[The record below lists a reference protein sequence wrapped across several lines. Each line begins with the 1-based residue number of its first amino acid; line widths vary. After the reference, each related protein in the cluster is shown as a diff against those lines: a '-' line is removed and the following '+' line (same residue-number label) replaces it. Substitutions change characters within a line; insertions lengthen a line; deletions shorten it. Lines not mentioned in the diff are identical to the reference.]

1 MVVVHSIEVLLQFVA
16 VFLSIRFVALR
27 RLGPHWLLVS
37 AALVF
42 MAAIGIA
49 DIPVDRAAPERL
61 SPFGTSEAI
70 EAAISLLLAAGFS
83 LTERW
88 FALKERLEGR
98 FRLIADVD
106 RSIVGLLDEE
116 KILSAVCEGMTRGQ
130 SYRLAWIGYGEPDGS
145 IRVARSAGEGEGLL
159 SRIAARWDDSPGGR
173 GPAGTSLRTGQA
185 CVVDRISDDPRM
197 EEGRAAA
204 AEFGLRSCASLRV
217 DAGPESR
224 VVLNLYSRSRNAF
237 DAVEMGAITALAGR
251 LGSAILG
258 ARRYAL
264 FVSAKNAYDDLLRT
278 QRDGIVCV
286 RGGRIVRVNP
296 AAAAMLG
303 YDGARELLGRDPAVI
318 LDDPDGHPKV
328 RSLLQHGEPGTD
340 RFACETVVRRKDGA
354 TFFAELSANWVARPD
369 GPKAGGVTAW
379 KPELKGPLGMIVV
392 RDITRRKQ
400 ALEEFRREREFT
412 EKILGIVGALVVL
425 LGPDGEI
432 LLVNPHCEAV
442 TGYRSADVT
451 GRKMA
456 DVLLPG
462 SARSLFRDAFADA
475 WAGRLPANVEYPLL
489 TKSGEMRLVVWSHA
503 AVAGPSGH
511 VTSVIAAGIDMTDR
525 RRLEAQVVGM
535 QKMEAV
541 GTLAGG
547 IAHDFN
553 NILTGIL
560 GNLDLARK
568 SLPGGSPVSESIQE
582 AIRASERAAV
592 LIRQLLEF
600 SRRSPLERR
609 AVDLRK
615 VLREVV
621 HLFAETIDRRIDVG
635 WTAPDDLWP
644 AAADGNQVHQVL
656 TNLCVNAR
664 DAILERLE
672 AGGGADAPPGGYA
685 IRLSVENA
693 VVDEAYCRA
702 YPYARAGDYVLMTA
716 SDNGSGMDEA
726 TQRRVFEP
734 FFTTKKLGRGT
745 GLGLSTVYGIVKQ
758 HDGWINM
765 ESTLGKGTRFAVYFP
780 RAVAATAADGAAE
793 AAPEPRCGLERI
805 LFVDDEAM
813 IREIGRRVLEL
824 GGYRVITASDGRE
837 ALEIFERERAAL
849 DLVILD
855 VTMPLLSGLEVLER
869 MRALAPAIR
878 VILSS
883 GYPARL
889 GYNGPIEARP
899 AAFLQKPY
907 RPDTLV
913 RLVRDVLDGKPA

>member
-1 MVVVHSIEVLLQFVA
+1 MVA
-16 VFLSIRFVALR
+16 VFLSIRFVALK

-37 AALVF
+37 AALAF
-42 MAAIGIA
+42 MAVIGIA
-49 DIPVDRAAPERL
+49 DIPADPAARERM
-61 SPFGTSEAI
+61 SSFGTVDAI
-70 EAAISLLLAAGFS
+70 EAAVSVLLVAGFS

-98 FRLIADVD
+98 FRLIAEVD
-106 RSIVGLLDEE
+106 RSLVGLLDED
-116 KILSAVCEGMTRGQ
+116 KILSAVCEGMTRGNV
-130 SYRLAWIGYGEPDGS
+130 YRLAWIGFGEPGGS
-145 IRVARSAGEGEGLL
+145 VTVARSAGEGAGFL
-159 SRIAARWDDSPGGR
+159 SRINARWDESAAGR
-173 GPAGTSLRTGQA
+173 GPAGTTLRTGQP
-185 CVVDRISDDPRM
+185 CVVDRISEDPRM

-204 AEFGLRSCASLRV
+204 AELGLRSCASLPV
-217 DAGPESR
+217 DAGADAR

-237 DAVEMGAITALAGR
+237 DALEMSAISALAGR
-251 LGSAILG
+251 LGAAMVG
-258 ARRYAL
+258 ARRHAL

-278 QRDGIVCV
+278 QRDGVLCV

-303 YDGARELLGRDPAVI
+303 YEGARDLVGRDPAII
-318 LDDPDGHPKV
+318 LDDPSGQPEV
-328 RSLLQHGEPGTD
+328 RSLLQRGEPGSD
-340 RFACETVVRRKDGA
+340 GFACETVVRRKDGA

-369 GPKAGGVTAW
+369 EPKRGGAATW

-392 RDITRRKQ
+392 RDITPRKK
-400 ALEEFRREREFT
+400 AMEEFRRERDFT
-412 EKILGIVGALVVL
+412 EKVLGVVGALVVL

-442 TGYRSADVT
+442 TGYRSADVK

-456 DVLLPG
+456 DVILPG
-462 SARSLFRDAFADA
+462 PARPLFREAFEAA
-475 WAGRLPANVEYPLL
+475 WAGRVPASAEYPLL

-503 AVAGPSGH
+503 AVAGPAGE
-511 VTSVIAAGIDMTDR
+511 VTSVIAAGIDLTDR

-560 GNLDLARK
+560 GNLELACK
-568 SLPGGSPVSESIQE
+568 ALPGRSPVVDSIQE

-609 AVDLRK
+609 PVDLRK
-615 VLREVV
+615 VVREVV
-621 HLFAETIDRRIDVG
+621 HLFAETIDRRIDIG
-635 WTAPDDLWP
+635 WTAPDDLWA

-656 TNLCVNAR
+656 MNLCVNAR

-672 AGGGADAPPGGYA
+672 AGGGAEAPPGGYA
-685 IRLSVENA
+685 IRVSVENA
-693 VVDEAYCRA
+693 AVDESYCRA
-702 YPYARAGDYVLMTA
+702 YPYARTGDYVLLA
-716 SDNGSGMDEA
+716 VADNGAGMDEA

-745 GLGLSTVYGIVKQ
+745 GLGLSTVYGIIKQ
-758 HDGWINM
+758 HEGWINM
-765 ESTLGKGTRFAVYFP
+765 ESTLGKGTRFSVYFP
-780 RAVAATAADGAAE
+780 RAVEATAAEGAGE
-793 AAPEPRCGLERI
+793 EAPEPGRGRERI
-805 LFVDDEAM
+805 LFVDDETM
-813 IREIGRRVLEL
+813 IREIGRKVLEL
-824 GGYRVITASDGRE
+824 AGYSVTTASDGRE
-837 ALEIFERERAAL
+837 ALEIFAREHPAL

-855 VTMPLLSGLEVLER
+855 VTMPLLSGFEVLER
-869 MRALAPAIR
+869 MRALAPSIR

-883 GYPARL
+883 GYPARP
-889 GYNGPIEARP
+889 GYRGSIDARP

-907 RPDTLV
+907 RPDALV
-913 RLVRDVLDGKPA
+913 RTVRDVLDGKSS